1 MGKRT
6 IWWEVKT
13 LCENQCWHWAMISE
27 CNVVI
32 SKIERC
38 HYTGMQYAFIDN
50 FFFIIAIIFFNWNFN
65 CKLPLKKFR
74 FSFIPIAEFCQLQ
87 ERHSHVTH
95 LSGPTSPNMS
105 QHFKWRSRQIIS
117 FHINHPDFL
126 IKDLTC
132 FIRFVILSNLVND
145 TSLEQVNPYCPTS
158 WFLDDSWASLP

>member
-1 MGKRT
+1 
-6 IWWEVKT
+6 
-13 LCENQCWHWAMISE
+13 MISE
-27 CNVVI
+27 YNVVI

-38 HYTGMQYAFIDN
+38 HYTGLHASIISFYN
-50 FFFIIAIIFFNWNFN
+50 CHYFFSLNFN
-65 CKLPLKKFR
+65 CKLPLKKFW
-74 FSFIPIAEFCQLQ
+74 FSFILIAEFCQLQ

-132 FIRFVILSNLVND
+132 FTRFIILSNLVND

-158 WFLDDSWASLP
+158 